1 MTGNVLTTNP
11 VTGTTA
17 YANGA
22 YGTPQQG
29 FWGHTN
35 GFGVSTPVQFGTP
48 VYQQTTGYPVN
59 TIGTIGG
66 FTTQFIPQAVQQ
78 QQPSFLG
85 QTIGQTQGGFINNTT
100 QQFGIQGI
108 LNAALQTT
116 PPQVLNTILQTT
128 PPQVLPYIL
137 NALACQ
143 QVCQQVLA
151 ENPQA
156 VQNIAQQAAQQVAQ
170 QQITQPFF
178 GTTQTNQ
185 GQGQFGTTGF
195 GVTNPFTAGY
205 QAQTNPFQQAG
216 CVGCGPNG
224 AQWGT
229 QAINRFGTTQVV
241 PQQAWL
247 NTSTPYGTW

>member
-29 FWGHTN
+29 FWGNTN
-35 GFGVSTPVQFGTP
+35 GFGVNTPVQFGTP
-48 VYQQTTGYPVN
+48 AYQQTGYPVN

-66 FTTQFIPQAVQQ
+66 FPTQFIPQQVQQ
-78 QQPSFLG
+78 PGFIG
-85 QTIGQTQGGFINNTT
+85 QTIGQTQGAFANNT
-100 QQFGIQGI
+100 QQFGIQSI

-156 VQNIAQQAAQQVAQ
+156 VQNIAQQG
-170 QQITQPFF
+170 ITQQFV
-178 GTTQTNQ
+178 GATQTNQ

-195 GVTNPFTAGY
+195 GFGVQTPFTTGY

-216 CVGCGPNG
+216 CVGCAPNG

-229 QAINRFGTTQVV
+229 TAINRFGTTQMV

-247 NTSTPYGTW
+247 NTNTPYGTW